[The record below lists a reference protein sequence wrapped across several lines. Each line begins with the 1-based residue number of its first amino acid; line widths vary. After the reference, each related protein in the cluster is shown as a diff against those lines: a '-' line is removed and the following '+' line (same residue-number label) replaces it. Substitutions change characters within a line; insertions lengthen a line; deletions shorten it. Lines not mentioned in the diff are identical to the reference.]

1 MSFKPTY
8 PVSHREGGI
17 QNQEYGDNVYP
28 GMEAGEL
35 HLLGLRCSKI
45 MYRNFYNLLKLEE
58 VFEAAGYCLA
68 HGIVEYWNV
77 GIMIL

>member
-1 MSFKPTY
+1 
-8 PVSHREGGI
+8 
-17 QNQEYGDNVYP
+17 
-28 GMEAGEL
+28 
-35 HLLGLRCSKI
+35 
-45 MYRNFYNLLKLEE
+45 MYRNFYPAKAGKLEE